1 MATEPL
7 SYVDSSALAKLVV
20 TAHETGPLERHLRG
34 RRMASSE
41 LAIVEVSRA
50 EKRVEA
56 LARSTA
62 RSVLAEV
69 DLVALTRGL
78 LERAADATSE
88 ELRSLNAIH
97 LATALEI
104 DPDDFVAYDQ
114 RLLEAAMAA
123 GLRTASPR

>member
-1 MATEPL
+1 
-7 SYVDSSALAKLVV
+7 
-20 TAHETGPLERHLRG
+20 
-34 RRMASSE
+34 MASSE